1 MLFNLAVCERLLTF
15 PRKISEKRE
24 TNKQT
29 KKNQEQR
36 VYVGEV
42 TAGDVD
48 TAGLLPLVYH
58 PLIHFSNCDEP
69 GLRGSKHCLQEA
81 CGLVRKK
88 DMLPSNDHEL
98 MKRNY
103 RRAAPTAPVWEKRRF
118 LRPAQGWPARRR
130 RWCPGGIL
138 CPASLYPQ
146 ESSQYPAFSLPQLPS
161 LVVPGFY
168 LPHNSVSL
176 PIPRQMLSKI
186 KLKPRVRAT
195 GSLVWRNAASQEG
208 QRAGEVE
215 RPEVWAPTHF
225 MPHLLGCH
233 SNPQGF
239 LNICV
244 YHEHMQAVSISLARA
259 LRY

>member
-1 MLFNLAVCERLLTF
+1 MIT
-15 PRKISEKRE
+15 SWWRE
-24 TNKQT
+24 TIEGLHQLLQSERKGGSWGQP
-29 KKNQEQR
+29 KDGQPE
-36 VYVGEV
+36 ED
-42 TAGDVD
+42 GDVQV
-48 TAGLLPLVYH
+48 ASCVLPRYT
-58 PLIHFSNCDEP
+58 P
-69 GLRGSKHCLQEA
+69 
-81 CGLVRKK
+81 
-88 DMLPSNDHEL
+88 
-98 MKRNY
+98 KR
-103 RRAAPTAPVWEKRRF
+103 A
-118 LRPAQGWPARRR
+118 LS
-130 RWCPGGIL
+130 I
-138 CPASLYPQ
+138 
-146 ESSQYPAFSLPQLPS
+146 PAFSLPQLPS

-244 YHEHMQAVSISLARA
+244 YHEHMQAVSISLVRA